1 MDERLKI
8 LNNIID
14 ITTVSIDTKDT
25 TGITPVEIKS
35 IRLEFSSNKY
45 SSKKNSIYH
54 ITLNDKH
61 LSKKD
66 AFNIKYKC
74 VSCDAIHIVGTTQF
88 LRKINKCSYRC
99 GLCVNKDEIKRLNHS
114 CYLSTLDNKDTRSIK
129 QQTPSSKP
137 SLSLR
142 EQKAESDR
150 IFEEYD
156 DDFKDNYYT
165 YHLTNEDYE
174 RISKNIISL
183 QNGKYKIEDLE
194 YWSVFKT
201 NNQMLFSSVFYDNA
215 NNLVIKANQPI
226 MRCDNCGNDWRAKT
240 LEKYKNC
247 HKILC
252 PACAACALCNRTYK
266 IRTTKNCVK
275 DIILYQSKLELNFIN
290 WCNNNS
296 IIVRNGP
303 VLPYVF
309 LDVARKYKVDF
320 VIKCGAAKAS
330 GDGDILIEIKDNH
343 IWYRNDIKSGKH
355 EAKLS
360 AVRAAIEKGDYKEY
374 YLITPD
380 IWVNTLKTIKARQA
394 SKPSSLRAEQI

>member
-8 LNNIID
+8 LNNIIE
-14 ITTVSIDTKDT
+14 ISIDT
-25 TGITPVEIKS
+25 TPIEIKS
-35 IRLEFSSNKY
+35 IRLEFSPNKY

-129 QQTPSSKP
+129 QQTPNKP

-142 EQKAESDR
+142 EQKMESDR

-226 MRCDNCGNDWRAKT
+226 LRCDNCGNDWRAKT

-252 PACAACALCNRTYK
+252 PACTLCNRTYK

-320 VIKCGAAKAS
+320 MIRCG
-330 GDGDILIEIKDNH
+330 GDADILIEIKDNH

-355 EAKLS
+355 EAKMS

-380 IWVNTLKTIKARQA
+380 IWVNTLKTIKAR
-394 SKPSSLRAEQI
+394 RAEQI

>member
-8 LNNIID
+8 LNNIIE
-14 ITTVSIDTKDT
+14 IMKDN
-25 TGITPVEIKS
+25 IPIEIKS
-35 IRLEFSSNKY
+35 IKLEFSSNKY

-61 LSKKD
+61 LSKRD

-74 VSCDAIHIVGTTQF
+74 ITCESIHIVGTTQF

-99 GLCVNKDEIKRLNHS
+99 SSCGSGSICVNKDE
-114 CYLSTLDNKDTRSIK
+114 K
-129 QQTPSSKP
+129 QIVP
-137 SLSLR
+137 LSLK
-142 EQKAESDR
+142 EQKEESDKL
-150 IFEEYD
+150 FYEYD
-156 DDFKDNYYT
+156 DDFKNTYYS
-165 YHLTNEDYE
+165 YHLTNEDYT

-201 NNQMLFSSVFYDNA
+201 NNQMLFSSVFYDNT
-215 NNLVIKANQPI
+215 NNLIIKANQPI
-226 MRCDNCGNDWRAKT
+226 LQCDNCNNNWRAKT

-252 PACAACALCNRTYK
+252 SSCTLCNKTFK
-266 IRTTKNCVK
+266 IRTTKNCIN

-296 IIVRNGP
+296 IIVKNGP
-303 VLPYVF
+303 ALSYVF
-309 LDVARKYKVDF
+309 QGIERKYKVDF
-320 VIKCGAAKAS
+320 MIK
-330 GDGDILIEIKDNH
+330 DLLIEIKDNH
-343 IWYRNDIKSGKH
+343 IWYRNDIKTGKN
-355 EAKLS
+355 EAKIN
-360 AVRAAIEKGDYKEY
+360 AVKEAIKNGDYKEY

-380 IWVNTLKTIKARQA
+380 IWVNTLKTIKQQQIK
-394 SKPSSLRAEQI
+394 SK

>member
-8 LNNIID
+8 LNNIIE
-14 ITTVSIDTKDT
+14 ITKNTI
-25 TGITPVEIKS
+25 PVEIKS

-226 MRCDNCGNDWRAKT
+226 LRCDNCGNDWRAKT

-247 HKILC
+247 HKIVC
-252 PACAACALCNRTYK
+252 PVCLLCNRTYK

-296 IIVRNGP
+296 IIVKNGP

-320 VIKCGAAKAS
+320 VIKCGAS
-330 GDGDILIEIKDNH
+330 GDADILIEMKDNH

-380 IWVNTLKTIKARQA
+380 IWVNTLKTIRTNLNK
-394 SKPSSLRAEQI
+394 I

>member
-8 LNNIID
+8 LNNILEI
-14 ITTVSIDTKDT
+14 TKDN
-25 TGITPVEIKS
+25 IPVEIKS
-35 IRLEFSSNKY
+35 IRLEFSCNKY
-45 SSKKNSIYH
+45 SAKKNSIYH

-61 LSKKD
+61 LSKRNT
-66 AFNIKYKC
+66 FNIKYKC

-99 GLCVNKDEIKRLNHS
+99 SLCVNNDVIDATIK
-114 CYLSTLDNKDTRSIK
+114 
-129 QQTPSSKP
+129 P
-137 SLSLR
+137 LSLR
-142 EQKAESDR
+142 EQNEESVKQ
-150 IFEEYD
+150 FNEYD
-156 DDFKDNYYT
+156 DDFKDTYYS
-165 YHLTNEDYE
+165 YHLTNEDYK

-183 QNGKYKIEDLE
+183 QNGKYKIEELE

-201 NNQMLFSSVFYDNA
+201 NNQMLFTSVFYDST

-226 MRCDNCGNDWRAKT
+226 LRCDNCGNDWRAKT

-247 HKILC
+247 HKIMC
-252 PACAACALCNRTYK
+252 PDCAACVFCNKTYK
-266 IRTTKNCVK
+266 IRTTKNCVN

-296 IIVRNGP
+296 IIVKNGP

-320 VIKCGAAKAS
+320 EIK
-330 GDGDILIEIKDNH
+330 DLLIEIKDRH

-380 IWVNTLKTIKARQA
+380 IWVNTLKTIKNQVASTSNKQQA
-394 SKPSSLRAEQI
+394 TSNNNQTITNLDKI

>member
-8 LNNIID
+8 LNNILEI
-14 ITTVSIDTKDT
+14 TKDN
-25 TGITPVEIKS
+25 IPVEIKN
-35 IRLEFSSNKY
+35 ICLEFSCNKY
-45 SSKKNSIYH
+45 SAKKNSIYH

-66 AFNIKYKC
+66 IFNIKYKC
-74 VSCDAIHIVGTTQF
+74 VSCEATHIVGTTQF

-99 GLCVNKDEIKRLNHS
+99 GLCVNKDVI
-114 CYLSTLDNKDTRSIK
+114 DASIK
-129 QQTPSSKP
+129 P
-137 SLSLR
+137 LSLR
-142 EQKAESDR
+142 EQNEESVKQ
-150 IFEEYD
+150 FGEYD
-156 DDFKDNYYT
+156 DDFKDTYYS
-165 YHLTNEDYE
+165 YHLTNEDYK

-201 NNQMLFSSVFYDNA
+201 NNQMLFTSVFYDST

-226 MRCDNCGNDWRAKT
+226 LRCDNCGNDWRAKT

-252 PACAACALCNRTYK
+252 PDCMLCNKTYK
-266 IRTTKNCVK
+266 IRTTKNCVN
-275 DIILYQSKLELNFIN
+275 DIVLYQSKLELNFIN

-296 IIVRNGP
+296 IIVKNGP

-320 VIKCGAAKAS
+320 EIKGGGDAKAS
-330 GDGDILIEIKDNH
+330 GEASGLLIEIKDNH

-360 AVRAAIEKGDYKEY
+360 AVREAIEKGDYKEY

-380 IWVNTLKTIKARQA
+380 IWVNTLKTIKNQVARKQQA
-394 SKPSSLRAEQI
+394 SQQANQANKSR

>member
-8 LNNIID
+8 LNNILEI
-14 ITTVSIDTKDT
+14 TKDN
-25 TGITPVEIKS
+25 IPVEIKS

-45 SSKKNSIYH
+45 SAKKNSIYH

-61 LSKKD
+61 LSKRD
-66 AFNIKYKC
+66 TFNIKYKC

-99 GLCVNKDEIKRLNHS
+99 DKCSS
-114 CYLSTLDNKDTRSIK
+114 CSSCSI
-129 QQTPSSKP
+129 QQQP
-137 SLSLR
+137 LSLR
-142 EQKAESDR
+142 EQNEESVKQ
-150 IFEEYD
+150 FGEYD
-156 DDFKDNYYT
+156 DDFKDTYYS
-165 YHLTNEDYE
+165 YHLTNEDYK

-183 QNGKYKIEDLE
+183 QNGKYKIGDLE

-201 NNQMLFSSVFYDNA
+201 NNQMLFTSVFYDNT

-226 MRCDNCGNDWRAKT
+226 LRCDNCGNDWRAKT

-247 HKILC
+247 HKIMC
-252 PACAACALCNRTYK
+252 PACLLCNKTYK
-266 IRTTKNCVK
+266 IRTTKNCVN

-296 IIVRNGP
+296 IIVKNGP

-320 VIKCGAAKAS
+320 EIKGGDAKAS
-330 GDGDILIEIKDNH
+330 SDASGLLIEIKDRH

-380 IWVNTLKTIKARQA
+380 IWVNTLKTIKQLVSKQQA
-394 SKPSSLRAEQI
+394 SQ